1 MPVPLPTA
9 TLVGEHVRLVPLAA
23 EHVAGLV
30 AAASVDRST
39 FDWTTVPDG
48 PAAME
53 RYVATLVAAHAAGEV
68 LPFAQVAAGTGEP
81 IGCTRFLEPR
91 WWTGRDLP
99 DEVEIGGTWLAPDA
113 QRTPINTE
121 AKLLL
126 LSHAFETWQ
135 VVRVAIATDE
145 RDERSRR
152 AIERLGARF
161 EGILRHHRPSTAPGE
176 EGRPRSTAMYRITD
190 DEWPAVHVTLL
201 ERLAMPYGHG

>member
-9 TLVGEHVRLVPLAA
+9 TLVGEHVRLEPLAA

-99 DEVEIGGTWLAPDA
+99 DEVEIGGTWLGAAA
-113 QRTPINTE
+113 QRTPVNTE
-121 AKLLL
+121 SKLLML
-126 LSHAFETWQ
+126 THAFDVFGVW
-135 VVRVAIATDE
+135 RVTIATDA
-145 RDERSRR
+145 RNTRSRT
-152 AIERLGARF
+152 AIERIGATF
-161 EGILRHHRPSTAPGE
+161 EGVLRNHRLRQGGHLAPGSPPA
-176 EGRPRSTAMYRITD
+176 PRDTAVYSIVR
-190 DEWPAVHVTLL
+190 DEWPAVRAGLL
-201 ERLAMPYGHG
+201 TKLGR

>member
-99 DEVEIGGTWLAPDA
+99 DEVEIGGTWLGAAA
-113 QRTPINTE
+113 QRTPVNTE
-121 AKLLL
+121 SKLLML
-126 LSHAFETWQ
+126 THAFDVFGVW
-135 VVRVAIATDE
+135 RVTIATDA
-145 RDERSRR
+145 RNTRSRT
-152 AIERLGARF
+152 AIERIGATF
-161 EGILRHHRPSTAPGE
+161 EGVLRNHRLRQGGHLAPGSPPA
-176 EGRPRSTAMYRITD
+176 PRDTAVYSIVR
-190 DEWPAVHVTLL
+190 DEWPAVRAGLL
-201 ERLAMPYGHG
+201 TKLGR